1 MLPGHDPSRGPIT
14 PGAHESYVSP
24 WKYRPQGRLGH
35 ALTRKR
41 AVCPNCRKHFGQRR
55 QPATRA
61 RAGAS
66 APAPSSR
73 GQSSGLQRDLK
84 PRTLFPRDGRR
95 ERRRL
100 AARASERASD
110 GDAGDREND
119 DVLPPRRRSRPPP
132 RQYRRPRAREEPPR
146 RLGRRP
152 RVPCHQRGPGKSLT
166 SARLRSTPLLSSD
179 IPVFVV
185 SC

>member
-1 MLPGHDPSRGPIT
+1 MVISATRPTRSRT
-14 PGAHESYVSP
+14 HAQT
-24 WKYRPQGRLGH
+24 RP
-35 ALTRKR
+35 
-41 AVCPNCRKHFGQRR
+41 RR

-66 APAPSSR
+66 AVGTRAFIQGLGSK
-73 GQSSGLQRDLK
+73 LQRDLK

-110 GDAGDREND
+110 GDAGDGEDD
-119 DVLPPRRRSRPPP
+119 DVLPPCRRRRPPS
-132 RQYRRPRAREEPPR
+132 RQHRRPRPREEPPR

-166 SARLRSTPLLSSD
+166 SARLCSAPLISSD